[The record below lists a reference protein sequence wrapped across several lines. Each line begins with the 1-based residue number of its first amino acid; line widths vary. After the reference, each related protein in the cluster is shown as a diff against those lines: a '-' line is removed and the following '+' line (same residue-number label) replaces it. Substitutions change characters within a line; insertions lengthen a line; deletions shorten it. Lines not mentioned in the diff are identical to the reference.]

1 MHYVCYLHST
11 GMESALFISS
21 KHFLYSECNLFVS
34 SVFITTTYAL
44 TSSHL
49 QFHLFCE
56 QIMIELKFFRL
67 IACVMPDIDA
77 ATPVAGVVPVILV
90 LFSGYIQS
98 YNNISYGWTWFYWLN
113 PIAWTLKALSVN
125 EYTSAKYDFPY
136 CLDDACMESTRFGD
150 NYLNSKGN
158 PTDRKW
164 IWYSFAVL
172 VAEYVL
178 FIVLSAISLKYLQL
192 TPAPPPPITIPS
204 DVLLMSQHEG
214 NNFNCKE
221 EEKIWNEEE
230 VDAGMRKDPGAEAVM
245 NLSEYDEE
253 VGTWVESRPM
263 EDIKMLGDG
272 NSKSPM
278 IDRIPGVENRRI
290 SQERGGALEFNRE
303 ESSSTNDD
311 GDLVHDHS
319 EEMIAIKEIRK
330 TRKAS
335 MCNVSMG
342 PMIDDIPLEP
352 VSFAFKDLCYSVVLP
367 GGHELEL
374 LRNVTGFFE
383 PGTVTALMGS
393 SGAGKTTLLDVL
405 SGRKTSGVVKGGI
418 FVNGY
423 PKSEKHFRR
432 NMGYVE
438 QFDSLSPRDT
448 AKEAI
453 TFSAALRLPNGTT
466 KDQRN
471 NWVDTIL
478 IMLELTPLVNVMVGS
493 QDSGGM
499 SFEQKKRLSIGVELA
514 ANPSILFL
522 DEPTTGISNTFKIV
536 LKLRADFLSL
546 VLWFILVYFFALR
559 RIILTSNLFQSFL
572 FFCIFSNKLN

>member
-1 MHYVCYLHST
+1 
-11 GMESALFISS
+11 
-21 KHFLYSECNLFVS
+21 
-34 SVFITTTYAL
+34 
-44 TSSHL
+44 
-49 QFHLFCE
+49 
-56 QIMIELKFFRL
+56 
-67 IACVMPDIDA
+67 MPDIDT

-90 LFSGYIQS
+90 LFSGYIQA

-125 EYTSAKYDFPY
+125 EYTSRKYDFPY
-136 CLDDACMESTRFGD
+136 CLDDVCTDNIRFGD
-150 NYLNSKGN
+150 YYLNSKGN

-172 VAEYVL
+172 VAEYIL
-178 FIVLSAISLKYLQL
+178 FVVLSAMALKYLRL
-192 TPAPPPPITIPS
+192 TPAPPPPIKIPP
-204 DVLLMSQHEG
+204 DVLLMSEHEG
-214 NNFNCKE
+214 NNFNCRDE
-221 EEKIWNEEE
+221 EEIWNEEK
-230 VDAGMRKDPGAEAVM
+230 VDVGHKKDPGNEAVM

-253 VGTWVESRPM
+253 IGIWVESRPVENM
-263 EDIKMLGDG
+263 KGDA
-272 NSKSPM
+272 NSKSPT
-278 IDRIPGVENRRI
+278 IDGIREVEATGIGNRI
-290 SQERGGALEFNRE
+290 SRERGRKLDFEVKWEG
-303 ESSSTNDD
+303 SSGTNSDV
-311 GDLVHDHS
+311 VHDLS
-319 EEMIAIKEIRK
+319 EEMIAIKERRR

-335 MCNVSMG
+335 MNNTSLG
-342 PMIDDIPLEP
+342 AMIGDTEIPFEP

-383 PGTVTALMGS
+383 PGTLTALMGS

-423 PKSEKHFRR
+423 PKSERHFRR

-438 QFDSLSPRDT
+438 QFDSLSPQDT

-453 TFSAALRLPNGTT
+453 TFSAAMRLPNGTT
-466 KDQRN
+466 QDQRN

-478 IMLELTPLVNVMVGS
+478 VMLELTPLISIMVGS

-522 DEPTTGISNTFKIV
+522 DEPTTGNHQLLHHLHYLRSVLIS
-536 LKLRADFLSL
+536 
-546 VLWFILVYFFALR
+546 
-559 RIILTSNLFQSFL
+559 
-572 FFCIFSNKLN
+572 FFCALSNNFYFLCIALLRF

>member
-1 MHYVCYLHST
+1 
-11 GMESALFISS
+11 
-21 KHFLYSECNLFVS
+21 
-34 SVFITTTYAL
+34 
-44 TSSHL
+44 
-49 QFHLFCE
+49 
-56 QIMIELKFFRL
+56 MIELKFFRL

-214 NNFNCKE
+214 NNFNRKE
-221 EEKIWNEEE
+221 EEKNWNEEK
-230 VDAGMRKDPGAEAVM
+230 VDAGMRMDPGTEAVM

-263 EDIKMLGDG
+263 ENIKMLGDG

-278 IDRIPGVENRRI
+278 IDRIPGVEEAAGIGNRRI
-290 SQERGGALEFNRE
+290 SQKRGGALEFNRE
-303 ESSSTNDD
+303 GSSGTNDD

-319 EEMIAIKEIRK
+319 EEMIAIKERRK

-335 MCNVSMG
+335 MNNISMG
-342 PMIDDIPLEP
+342 AMIGDIPLEP
-352 VSFAFKDLCYSVVLP
+352 VSFAFMDLCYSVVLP

-374 LRNVTGFFE
+374 LHNVTGFFE

-466 KDQRN
+466 QDQRN

-522 DEPTTGISNTFKIV
+522 DEPTTGNHQLLHHLHYLRSVLIS
-536 LKLRADFLSL
+536 
-546 VLWFILVYFFALR
+546 
-559 RIILTSNLFQSFL
+559 
-572 FFCIFSNKLN
+572 FFCALSNNFYFLCIALLRF